1 MFQVFTPIKLNRKPI
16 FPFQDDE
23 LTHLYTLIVRSDNTY
38 EVRIDNKKEQSGK
51 LEEDWDFLEPKEIPD
66 PDAEQPETW
75 DDNPFLDDPED
86 KKPEVR
92 RDQIVNCVFSHIFI
106 TRDCGHPSLVFCIV
120 FVQWISVDMTDVTV
134 CKV

>member
-1 MFQVFTPIKLNRKPI
+1 MFQGFHPNHTQNIISKLNFI
-16 FPFQDDE
+16 FQDDE

-92 RDQIVNCVFSHIFI
+92 CS
-106 TRDCGHPSLVFCIV
+106 
-120 FVQWISVDMTDVTV
+120 
-134 CKV
+134 